1 LWKRASLVRSPTVL
15 TSSEAGAAHLN
26 EGGVEKLV
34 SAPAEGPQAARALDH
49 IRQLFSGLQDGKT
62 QRSWLTDDAN
72 AYFTTEVIADF
83 ASSLKPFGTPTVFTQ
98 TGKSER
104 GGMTY
109 RSFSIRFG
117 EKSLTLSTFFTPES
131 ALPTGP

>member
-1 LWKRASLVRSPTVL
+1 MTKRRKSCS
-15 TSSEAGAAHLN
+15 HLI
-26 EGGVEKLV
+26 EGETEKLV
-34 SAPAEGPQAARALDH
+34 TAPSADPQAAAALDRV
-49 IRQLFSGLQDGKT
+49 RQLFSGLRDGKT